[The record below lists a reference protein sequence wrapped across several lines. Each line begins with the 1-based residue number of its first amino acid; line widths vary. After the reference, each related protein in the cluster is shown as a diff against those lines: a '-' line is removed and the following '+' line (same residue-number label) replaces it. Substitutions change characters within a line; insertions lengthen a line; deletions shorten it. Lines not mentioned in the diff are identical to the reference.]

1 VATPID
7 ISALITQIM
16 NLVVQLL
23 PMILIIT
30 VLLTVFKSFK

>member
-1 VATPID
+1 MATPID